1 MTTGA
6 GRARQVV
13 VVVYVAIGTLPRWH
27 GVQAG
32 KREGSGV
39 VVEGSIR
46 PCRDVVALLARL

>member
-6 GRARQVV
+6 CRARQVV
-13 VVVYVAIGTLPRWH
+13 VVVYVAIRTLPRWH

-32 KREGSGV
+32 KWEGSSV
-39 VVEGSIR
+39 VVERSIR